1 MRLLAKIVLTFVGL
15 GLIVSTVSAIPI
27 QQYRCYPLRDE
38 EFSQCR
44 CVVFNYYGDGLSGL
58 IDFQRDKNA
67 VERVD
72 TVVSNS
78 HAYFYIDMC
87 GNTVLEQ
94 CKDTIICKEIIHD
107 VYQFYEMIAPLFID
121 SVSTVLISD
130 FLTDILHIKFN
141 TSDGI
146 LTTIQAYCDE
156 SATSP
161 YVKFLGS
168 GQKDNSYQFAYYSVC
183 ACTDQCS
190 S

>member
-1 MRLLAKIVLTFVGL
+1 MSLLAKIVLTLVGL

-27 QQYRCYPLRDE
+27 NQHQCYPLRDE

-44 CVVFNYYGDGLSGL
+44 CVVFNYYGNGLSAL
-58 IDFQRDKNA
+58 IDFESDKNA
-67 VERVD
+67 VERVN
-72 TVVSNS
+72 TVDS

-87 GNTVLEQ
+87 GNTVVEQ
-94 CKDTIICKEIIHD
+94 CKNTIVCKEVVHD
-107 VYQFYEMIAPLFID
+107 IYQFYEMIAPLFIE
-121 SVSTVLISD
+121 SISTTLVSD

-146 LTTIQAYCDE
+146 LTTIYAYCE
-156 SATSP
+156 ETATSP

-168 GQKDNSYQFAYYSVC
+168 GLNDNSYAFAYYSEC
-183 ACTDQCS
+183 ACTDKCS